1 MDRNLNQTISEAVE
15 LLRGGGLVGFP
26 TETVYGLGAD
36 AENAGAVGRI
46 FELKGRPK
54 NHPLIVH
61 LADASQISEWAREI
75 PELAWKLAERFWPG
89 PLTLVL
95 KRGARAIDAA
105 TGGHGTIGLRIPAH
119 PVALALLRGFGG
131 GIAAPSANRFGAV
144 SPTTA
149 EHVRAEFGAALPLV
163 LDGGPCGVGLESTVL
178 DLSSGPPVLLRPG
191 AVTREELE
199 AITRSD
205 VPFLQVGG
213 VASPGQMASHY
224 APRAEVILIGA
235 DEAVER
241 EESLRRAGK
250 KVALLSR
257 HVDTA
262 DHTAF
267 ARALY
272 AALRSADEQDADVLL
287 AVLPNTGGIG
297 LAIAD
302 RLKKA
307 AGPRG

>member
-1 MDRNLNQTISEAVE
+1 MTEAVE
-15 LLRGGGLVGFP
+15 QLRRGGLVGFP

-36 AENAGAVGRI
+36 AENAGAVARI

-75 PELAWKLAERFWPG
+75 PELAWRLAERFWPG

-105 TGGHGTIGLRIPAH
+105 TGGHPTIGLRIPAH

-149 EHVRAEFGAALPLV
+149 EHVRAEFGVVLPIV
-163 LDGGPCGVGLESTVL
+163 LDGGPCGVGIESTVL
-178 DLSSGPPVLLRPG
+178 DLSSGQPALLRPG
-191 AVTREELE
+191 SVTREELE
-199 AITRSD
+199 VFTRAE
-205 VPFLQVGG
+205 VPLRPTGG
-213 VASPGQMASHY
+213 AASPGQMASHY
-224 APRAEVILIGA
+224 APRAAVLLVSTE
-235 DEAVER
+235 EAPER
-241 EESLRRAGK
+241 EAALRRAGK

-257 HVDTA
+257 HVDAA
-262 DHTAF
+262 DNAAF
-267 ARALY
+267 ARSLY
-272 AALRSADEQDADVLL
+272 AALRAADAQDADVLL
-287 AVLPNTGGIG
+287 AVLPDAAGIG

-302 RLKKA
+302 RLTKA
-307 AGPRG
+307 AAPRPQ